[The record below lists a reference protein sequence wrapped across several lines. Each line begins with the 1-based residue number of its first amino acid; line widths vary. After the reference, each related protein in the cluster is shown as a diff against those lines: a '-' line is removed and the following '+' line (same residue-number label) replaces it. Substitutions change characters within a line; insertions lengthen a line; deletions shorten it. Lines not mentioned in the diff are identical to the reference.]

1 MSGSE
6 NWNPLRSNYS
16 SADLD
21 LVHQTRSAN
30 YSITIM
36 FNVACE
42 NRRFAGRNVCD
53 PVTEIPYRW
62 RKICPESGHKRWAFS
77 RTNTILYQNRR
88 GARRNGC
95 FRRLCSMCVNNL
107 LQPCAVA
114 FHTTQDS
121 FFVATRKGIRYSVHM
136 AWVLTWLDIGISIK
150 TIISPC

>member
-21 LVHQTRSAN
+21 LVHQARSAN

-53 PVTEIPYRW
+53 SVTEIPYRW

-95 FRRLCSMCVNNL
+95 FRRLHRTGQLFCCDTKRYPIQCTHGLSSYLVRYRHLHKDHYLAL
-107 LQPCAVA
+107 LIYCKA
-114 FHTTQDS
+114 
-121 FFVATRKGIRYSVHM
+121 
-136 AWVLTWLDIGISIK
+136 
-150 TIISPC
+150 